1 MGKSQRA
8 MDTVETIYGKMI
20 VYSNKTWSF
29 LNKSVFDGVMN
40 PRINRIMTLEQ
51 EAPFSKQSW
60 NNDICYTTKNN
71 DLSLLK
77 DTVWLCLTE
86 DSNKGFKIPVPGV
99 VTSRYGIRNGKNHNG
114 IDLSLKTGDTVSAA
128 WSGKVRYAKY
138 NDGGFGNLVIIR
150 HYNGLETF
158 YAHLSKLLVF
168 PDQDVIAGE
177 TIGLGG
183 NTGHSFGPHLHFEVR
198 FYDDPINPE
207 EMIDFANK
215 KLKTE
220 NLFVHK
226 SLFKSGAK
234 PSEYFDDKDVEII
247 EPVKE
252 PVKIKDKEPKKEDPK
267 KEEVKKEEVKKVE
280 VKKEEVKK
288 EEVKKVEVK
297 KVEVKKVEVKKEKVK
312 YYKVKSGDTLSEIAA
327 RHKLTV
333 SKLCELNGIKSTAIL
348 SIGKSLRVN

>member
-1 MGKSQRA
+1 

-51 EAPFSKQSW
+51 ETPFSKQSW
-60 NNDICYTTKNN
+60 NNDVCFTTKNN

-77 DTVWLCLTE
+77 DTIWLCLTE

-99 VTSRYGIRNGKNHNG
+99 TTSRYGIRNGKNHNG
-114 IDLSLKTGDTVSAA
+114 IDLNLKTGDTVCAA
-128 WSGKVRYAKY
+128 WSGKVRYAKF

-183 NTGHSFGPHLHFEVR
+183 STGHSTGPHLHFEVR

-207 EMIDFANK
+207 EMIDFATK
-215 KLKTE
+215 KLKFE

-234 PSEYFDDKDVEII
+234 PSEYFDDKDVE
-247 EPVKE
+247 
-252 PVKIKDKEPKKEDPK
+252 KIEPKKV
-267 KEEVKKEEVKKVE
+267 EEVKKE
-280 VKKEEVKK
+280 
-288 EEVKKVEVK
+288 
-297 KVEVKKVEVKKEKVK
+297 KVEVKKEKEKEKEKKVEVRKDKVK
-312 YYKVKSGDTLSEIAA
+312 YYMVKSGDTLSKIAA

-333 SKLCELNGIKSTAIL
+333 SKLCQLNGIKSSATL
-348 SIGKSLRVN
+348 RVGKSLRVN

>member
-1 MGKSQRA
+1 

-51 EAPFSKQSW
+51 EVPFSKQSW

-99 VTSRYGIRNGKNHNG
+99 ITSRYGIRNGKNHNG

-183 NTGHSFGPHLHFEVR
+183 TTGHSSGPHLHFEVR

-207 EMIDFANK
+207 EMIDFTNK
-215 KLKTE
+215 KTK
-220 NLFVHK
+220 NRKFIC
-226 SLFKSGAK
+226 S
-234 PSEYFDDKDVEII
+234 
-247 EPVKE
+247 
-252 PVKIKDKEPKKEDPK
+252 
-267 KEEVKKEEVKKVE
+267 
-280 VKKEEVKK
+280 
-288 EEVKKVEVK
+288 
-297 KVEVKKVEVKKEKVK
+297 
-312 YYKVKSGDTLSEIAA
+312 
-327 RHKLTV
+327 
-333 SKLCELNGIKSTAIL
+333 
-348 SIGKSLRVN
+348 

>member
-1 MGKSQRA
+1 
-8 MDTVETIYGKMI
+8 
-20 VYSNKTWSF
+20 
-29 LNKSVFDGVMN
+29 
-40 PRINRIMTLEQ
+40 MTLEQ
-51 EAPFSKQSW
+51 EIPFSKQSW

-99 VTSRYGIRNGKNHNG
+99 ITSRYGIRNGKNHNG
-114 IDLSLKTGDTVSAA
+114 IDLSLRTGDTVSAA

-207 EMIDFANK
+207 EMIDFVNK
-215 KLKTE
+215 KLKIE

-247 EPVKE
+247 ETVKE
-252 PVKIKDKEPKKEDPK
+252 PAKIKDKEPKKV
-267 KEEVKKEEVKKVE
+267 EVKKEEVKKVE

-288 EEVKKVEVK
+288 VEVKKEEVKKVEVK
-297 KVEVKKVEVKKEKVK
+297 KEEVKKVEVKKEKVK

>member
-1 MGKSQRA
+1 

-51 EAPFSKQSW
+51 ETPFSKQSW
-60 NNDICYTTKNN
+60 NNDVCFTTKNN

-77 DTVWLCLTE
+77 DTIWLCLTE

-99 VTSRYGIRNGKNHNG
+99 TTSRYGIRNGKNHNG
-114 IDLSLKTGDTVSAA
+114 IDLNLKTGDTVCAA
-128 WSGKVRYAKY
+128 WSGKVRYAKF

-150 HYNGLETF
+150 HHNGLETF

-183 NTGHSFGPHLHFEVR
+183 STGHSTGPHLHFEVR

-207 EMIDFANK
+207 EMIDFATK
-215 KLKTE
+215 KLKFE

-234 PSEYFDDKDVEII
+234 PSEYFDDKDVE
-247 EPVKE
+247 
-252 PVKIKDKEPKKEDPK
+252 KIEPKKV
-267 KEEVKKEEVKKVE
+267 EEVKKE
-280 VKKEEVKK
+280 
-288 EEVKKVEVK
+288 
-297 KVEVKKVEVKKEKVK
+297 KVEVKKEKEKEKEKKVEVRKDKVK
-312 YYKVKSGDTLSEIAA
+312 YYMVKSGDTLSKIAA

-333 SKLCELNGIKSTAIL
+333 SKLCQLNGIKSSATL
-348 SIGKSLRVN
+348 RVGKSLRVN